1 MGYLREVTVSG
12 TVGKQVIP
20 TGGVKQATLES
31 VTLTPSGANATIK
44 IRDGG
49 PASASGEVVF
59 FGRAPSAYGS
69 KTFEIEHKFTKGM
82 HVTVIGTNA
91 VAYLDLC

>member
-1 MGYLREVTVSG
+1 MLLEVTVSG
-12 TVGKQVIP
+12 SVGKQIVA
-20 TGGVKQATLES
+20 TGGQKQASIES

-49 PASASGEVVF
+49 AAAASGEVVF
-59 FGRAPSAYGS
+59 FGRAPSAFGS
-69 KTFEIEHKFTKGM
+69 KTFEICHKFTKGM

-91 VAYLDLC
+91 VAYLELE